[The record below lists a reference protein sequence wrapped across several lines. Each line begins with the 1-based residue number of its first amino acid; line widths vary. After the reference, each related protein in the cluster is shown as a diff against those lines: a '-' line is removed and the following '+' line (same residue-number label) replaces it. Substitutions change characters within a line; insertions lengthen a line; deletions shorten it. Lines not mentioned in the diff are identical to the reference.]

1 MTNLPRLA
9 AALDG
14 FVLFPALKETVAQ
27 LQGLPVMFK
36 IRPDLIYRF
45 GAEKLAA
52 IGLRG
57 DRIFLDAKLH
67 DIGASSFNDLNTLY
81 YLFKPRLVT
90 CHTSGSD
97 AMLKTLVSYAADTL
111 SPHCNMVGVTVLT
124 DIGAIECRGTFGRE
138 TEAQVLMLAAK
149 GWNQG
154 IRHFVSSPQEVAA
167 VKRQHPQ
174 AFCITPG
181 VRPAGTS
188 MDDQKRVDTPTAAI
202 LNGADM
208 LVVGRPITQADDPAA
223 ATVAILAEINAAL
236 ASREQAQASA

>member
-1 MTNLPRLA
+1 MRRIPSAPTATWSASLFSPISAQSNVVALLAERPRLKS
-9 AALDG
+9 L
-14 FVLFPALKETVAQ
+14 
-27 LQGLPVMFK
+27 
-36 IRPDLIYRF
+36 
-45 GAEKLAA
+45 
-52 IGLRG
+52 
-57 DRIFLDAKLH
+57 
-67 DIGASSFNDLNTLY
+67 
-81 YLFKPRLVT
+81 
-90 CHTSGSD
+90 C
-97 AMLKTLVSYAADTL
+97 
-111 SPHCNMVGVTVLT
+111 C
-124 DIGAIECRGTFGRE
+124 
-138 TEAQVLMLAAK
+138 
-149 GWNQG
+149 